1 MEVIVCLDDR
11 NGMMFNHRRQSQ
23 DRKVIEDILRCL
35 KEKRLLINS
44 FSASLFDNTNENIL
58 IKENPLVSAREN
70 DICFIENFPLM
81 PYVEKIKRLTIYLWN
96 RRYPAD
102 TYLDMDLNNSWR
114 MLSRAEFTGYS
125 HKKITKETYT
135 R

>member
-23 DRKVIEDILRCL
+23 DCKVVEDILTCL
-35 KEKRLLINS
+35 KEKRLLISS
-44 FSASLFDNTNENIL
+44 FSASLFDDTNENIL
-58 IKENPLVSAREN
+58 IKENPLASAREN
-70 DICFIENFPLM
+70 DVCFIENSPLM
-81 PYVEKIKRLTIYLWN
+81 PYAKKIKRLTVYLWN

-102 TYLDMDLNNSWR
+102 TYLDMDLKNSWR
-114 MLSRAEFTGYS
+114 MLSRVEFIGYS
-125 HKKITKETYT
+125 HKKITKETYI